1 MKFSKTKLAG
11 AAVVMAAATAT
22 AHAEAQEVV
31 VAHHADEVQVSQTR
45 PNSALLSSGITALA
59 VPYLASVVVAA
70 ESEHPGDGNL
80 FIPVAGPWMDLAD
93 RHCEVGVQCHNEGLY
108 KGLLIANGIF
118 QGLGALQIAGAF
130 IFPETIT
137 VTGTARRSTPTRT
150 ASIRVTPTSVGGGY
164 GLAAVGA
171 F

>member
-1 MKFSKTKLAG
+1 MNSSKTKLAG
-11 AAVVMAAATAT
+11 AAVVMVAATAT
-22 AHAEAQEVV
+22 ARAHAQEVV
-31 VAHHADEVQVSQTR
+31 VAPHSEEVQVSQTR
-45 PNSALLSSGITALA
+45 PNSALLSSGITGLA
-59 VPYLASVVVAA
+59 VPYLASVIVAA
-70 ESEHPGDGNL
+70 TSEHPGDHNL
-80 FIPVAGPWMDLAD
+80 YIPVAGPWMDLAD
-93 RHCEVGVQCHNEGLY
+93 RHCEVGTECHNEGLY

-137 VTGTARRSTPTRT
+137 VTSAARRSTRT
-150 ASIRVTPTSVGGGY
+150 ASVRVSPTTVGSGY

>member
-1 MKFSKTKLAG
+1 ML
-11 AAVVMAAATAT
+11 AAATAT
-22 AHAEAQEVV
+22 AHAQAQEVV
-31 VAHHADEVQVSQTR
+31 VAHEKTDEVQVSQTR
-45 PNSALLSSGITALA
+45 PNSALLSSGVTALA
-59 VPYLASVVVAA
+59 VPYLASVIVAA
-70 ESEHPGDGNL
+70 ESDHPGDKNL
-80 FIPVAGPWMDLAD
+80 FVPVAGPWMDLAD
-93 RHCEVGVQCHNEGLY
+93 RHCEVGAQCHNEGLY

-137 VTGTARRSTPTRT
+137 VTGTARRSTRTQT
-150 ASIRVTPTSVGGGY
+150 ASVRVTPTSIGGGY

>member
-1 MKFSKTKLAG
+1 MISFKSKLAG
-11 AAVVMAAATAT
+11 AAVAAAAATAT
-22 AHAEAQEVV
+22 VHAHAQEVV
-31 VAHHADEVQVSQTR
+31 VAHRSDEVQVSQTR

-59 VPYLASVVVAA
+59 VPYLASVIVAA
-70 ESEHPGDGNL
+70 ESDHPGDHNL

-93 RHCEVGVQCHNEGLY
+93 RHCEAGVECHNEGLY

-130 IFPETIT
+130 MFPETVT
-137 VTGTARRSTPTRT
+137 VTGTARRKTPIRT
-150 ASIRVTPTSVGGGY
+150 ATVRVAPTAVGSGY